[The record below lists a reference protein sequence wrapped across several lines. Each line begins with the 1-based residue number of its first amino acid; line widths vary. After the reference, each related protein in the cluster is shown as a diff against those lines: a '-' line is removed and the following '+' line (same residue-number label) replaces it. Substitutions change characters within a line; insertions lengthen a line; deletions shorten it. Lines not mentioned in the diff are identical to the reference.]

1 MPSSLP
7 DNGNLR
13 GENMAD
19 FERFVSTLE
28 NGTQRSVLVCGGR
41 AYPVSAE
48 TWQRAAGHQFIPEVS
63 VMNSSWDTPAET
75 GMSVGTMRSQNGVGT
90 MRSQNAVG
98 TMRAQ
103 NASAR

>member
-1 MPSSLP
+1 MPSCLP
-7 DNGNLR
+7 ENGNLR
-13 GENMAD
+13 GEIMAN
-19 FERFVSTLE
+19 FVRLVSTLE
-28 NGTQRSVLVCGGR
+28 NGTQQRLLVCGGR

-48 TWQRAAGHQFIPEVS
+48 TWQRAAGHEFIPEIS
-63 VMNSSWDTPAET
+63 VIKSSRGTPADARV
-75 GMSVGTMRSQNGVGT
+75 SVGTMRSQNAVGT